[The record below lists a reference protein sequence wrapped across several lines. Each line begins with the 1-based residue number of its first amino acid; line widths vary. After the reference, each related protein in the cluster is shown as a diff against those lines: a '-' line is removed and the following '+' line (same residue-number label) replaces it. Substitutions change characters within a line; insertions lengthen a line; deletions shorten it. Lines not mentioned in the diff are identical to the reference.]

1 MTLRARLRQ
10 RLRRLGRPAHKSS
23 DSEANTD
30 VRRTMSTGG
39 YAFKGGMVWK
49 GGVNSSP
56 SRITE
61 RPPPAPPFGGT
72 GGISS
77 SGEPRPQAEGESS
90 AGEGDA
96 SG

>member
-61 RPPPAPPFGGT
+61 RPPPPEPLGTT
-72 GGISS
+72 GGVKRGSAS
-77 SGEPRPQAEGESS
+77 QRQAEGQAS
-90 AGEGDA
+90 AGDGDA
-96 SG
+96 SD

>member
-23 DSEANTD
+23 DLEANTD
-30 VRRTMSTGG
+30 VRRATSAGG

-61 RPPPAPPFGGT
+61 RPPPPEPLGTT
-72 GGISS
+72 GGVKPDEASRRQS
-77 SGEPRPQAEGESS
+77 ERLAST
-90 AGEGDA
+90 GDGNT
-96 SG
+96 SD